1 MEVERKFLV
10 SELPELGGVESVRI
24 EQGYLALA
32 DSGGAEVRLR
42 RRGEEL
48 TLTVKGG
55 AGEVRVEEEI
65 ALAPDPF
72 ESLWPLTEGR
82 RVVKR
87 RHLIGL
93 GELTAEL
100 DLYEGRLEGLA
111 TVEVEFATKP
121 QADRFQAPVWFGREV
136 TGDQR
141 FLNRSLATRGRPE

>member
-1 MEVERKFLV
+1 VEIERKFLV
-10 SELPELGGVESVRI
+10 AELPELDGVESERI

-32 DSGGAEVRLR
+32 DAGGAEVRLR

-65 ALAPDPF
+65 GLDLGRF

-82 RVVKR
+82 RVAKR
-87 RHLIGL
+87 RHLIHL
-93 GELTAEL
+93 GAVTAEL
-100 DLYEGRLEGLA
+100 DVYERELEGLV
-111 TVEVEFATKP
+111 TVEVEFASER
-121 QADRFQAPVWFGREV
+121 QADRFQAPEWFGREV

-141 FLNRSLATRGRPE
+141 FKNESLATRGRPE